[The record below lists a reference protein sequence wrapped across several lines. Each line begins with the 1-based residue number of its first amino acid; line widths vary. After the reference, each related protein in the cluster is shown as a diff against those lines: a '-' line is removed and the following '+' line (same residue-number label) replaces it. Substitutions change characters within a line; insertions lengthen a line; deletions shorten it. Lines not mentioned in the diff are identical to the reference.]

1 MSVLQTDALPL
12 RHLVEFVLL
21 DSTRNLVY
29 IQRIKTAGA
38 LRRLFCDSILVNL
51 SLYPERVHLCV
62 VGGAHH
68 NQWQNQYEGC
78 I

>member
-38 LRRLFCDSILVNL
+38 LRRLFRDSILVYL
-51 SLYPERVHLCV
+51 SLYPEQVHLYA
-62 VGGAHH
+62 VGGAHR
-68 NQWQNQYEGC
+68 NQWQNQCGEC